1 MLIEQHFVGLEA
13 QLVGASVS
21 AFGHV
26 SCGTSQVQP
35 TILYQYLLP
44 CTASVQSLLL
54 STALAPQWDSPVWIS
69 PFKVTKGYCQYWVR

>member
-26 SCGTSQVQP
+26 SCGTSEV
-35 TILYQYLLP
+35 
-44 CTASVQSLLL
+44 
-54 STALAPQWDSPVWIS
+54 
-69 PFKVTKGYCQYWVR
+69 